1 MRNGILNGLKDKNE
15 TEIWSNF
22 INILSERLPA
32 PTRPWIDYLEPA
44 IPVSQTNPNDIFLIK
59 SSASIGVKFL
69 EAHIDILEA
78 AFEEAFGNK
87 RTIRLQFDE
96 NIKPKKK
103 TKQTPEQK
111 AHIETALKMENLAI
125 MHSFT
130 GLNLKYTFENF
141 VEGENSKFA
150 YRIARM
156 IAEAPGEK
164 KYNPLFLSGSVGVGK
179 THLMHAIG
187 HEVMKNF
194 KDLKIRYTN
203 AEEFTNKLVEA
214 LSNCKERNEKMRKF
228 REIYRSVDVLLIDD
242 IQWIEG
248 KGRTEE
254 EIFNTFN
261 SLYNAGKQLV
271 FASDRPLSELEAIS
285 DRLKS
290 RFEWGI
296 KANIKVPD
304 LETRIEI
311 VKNLAKSTN
320 FKLSDDVAFLLA
332 SEFDSN
338 VRELEGAFNKASAM
352 ASIEE
357 VELTV
362 ENTKEFLDLNSKRKR
377 LSVDTILDSVT
388 KYFGI
393 EKQDILST
401 SRSKEIV
408 NARKYA
414 MYLSREML
422 DLSLPK
428 LAKEF
433 KRNHTTVMY
442 QCENFKREIQT
453 NKAMQII
460 KNELVELI
468 KK

>member
-1 MRNGILNGLKDKNE
+1 MRNGILNGLKDKAE
-15 TEIWSNF
+15 TEIWNNF
-22 INILSERLPA
+22 INTLYDKLPA
-32 PTRPWIDYLEPA
+32 PVKPWIDYLEPA
-44 IPVSQTNPNDIFLIK
+44 MPINEISPNGIFLIK
-59 SSASIGVKFL
+59 CSAGMGIRFL
-69 EAHIDILEA
+69 ENHLTEIENVLE
-78 AFEEAFGNK
+78 EITGLK
-87 RTIRLQFDE
+87 RTVRIKFDE
-96 NIKPKKK
+96 TVKPKKRQ
-103 TKQTPEQK
+103 KQTAEQK
-111 AHIETALKMENLAI
+111 AHEQTALKMENLAL

-150 YRIARM
+150 YRIAKL
-156 IAEAPGEK
+156 IAQAPGEK

-187 HEVMKNF
+187 HEILKNF

-203 AEEFTNKLVEA
+203 AEEFTNKLVE
-214 LSNCKERNEKMRKF
+214 SINSKERNEKMRKF
-228 REIYRSVDVLLIDD
+228 RELYRSVDVLLIDD
-242 IQWIEG
+242 IQFIEG

-261 SLYNAGKQLV
+261 ALYNAGKQLV
-271 FASDRPLSELEAIS
+271 FASDRPLSALEAIS
-285 DRLKS
+285 DRLKT

-296 KANIKVPD
+296 RANIKVPD
-304 LETRIEI
+304 LETRIAI
-311 VKNLAKSTN
+311 VKNLAKTSN

-332 SEFDSN
+332 DEFSSN

-357 VELTV
+357 VDLTV
-362 ENTKEFLDLNSKRKR
+362 ENTKEFLELNEKKKKITVDSI
-377 LSVDTILDSVT
+377 LASVE
-388 KYFGI
+388 KYFGV
-393 EKQDILST
+393 ERNDILST

-442 QCENFKREIQT
+442 QCENLKKEMQG

-460 KNELVELI
+460 KDELLQLI

>member
-1 MRNGILNGLKDKNE
+1 MNGLKDKKE
-15 TEIWSNF
+15 TEVWDSYIKL
-22 INILSERLPA
+22 LSTRLPA
-32 PTRPWIDYLEPA
+32 PVRPWIDYLEPA
-44 IPVSQTNPNDIFLIK
+44 LPIGEDSPNGIFLIK
-59 SSASIGVKFL
+59 SSASMGLRFL
-69 EAHIDILEA
+69 ENHIDEIQNSLE
-78 AFEEAFGNK
+78 EITGLK
-87 RTIRLQFDE
+87 RTVRLQFDE
-96 NIKPKKK
+96 TIKPKKK
-103 TKQTPEQK
+103 QKQTVEQK
-111 AHIETALKMENLAI
+111 AHEQTASKMENLAL

-150 YRIARM
+150 YRIAKM
-156 IAEAPGEK
+156 IADAPGEK

-187 HEVMKNF
+187 HQILKNF
-194 KDLKIRYTN
+194 KNTKVRYTN
-203 AEEFTNKLVEA
+203 AEEFTNKLVE
-214 LSNCKERNEKMRKF
+214 SINCKDRNERMRKF
-228 REIYRSVDVLLIDD
+228 RDTYRSVDVLLIDD
-242 IQWIEG
+242 IQFIEG

-261 SLYNAGKQLV
+261 ALYNAGKQLV
-271 FASDRPLSELEAIS
+271 FASDRPLSALEAIS
-285 DRLKS
+285 DRLKT

-296 KANIKVPD
+296 RANIKVPD
-304 LETRIEI
+304 LETRMAI

-320 FKLSDDVAFLLA
+320 FNLSDDVAFLLA
-332 SEFDSN
+332 DEFNSN

-362 ENTKEFLDLNSKRKR
+362 EKAKEFLELNENKKK
-377 LSVDTILDSVT
+377 LTVQGILDST
-388 KYFGI
+388 AKYFGVKK
-393 EKQDILST
+393 EEILSA

-433 KRNHTTVMY
+433 RKNHTTIMY
-442 QCENFKREIQT
+442 QCDNLKKELQG

-460 KNELVELI
+460 KDELVELI
-468 KK
+468 KR